1 MAGLKGT
8 TSMIRTLMT
17 AAFAATALAGVASAQ
32 NFSLNPTYGTV
43 ALSGGFT
50 PDPYVI
56 NVQSGGSIAASNISS
71 SCAGYIADAP
81 DVRLQFSAGSLPLII
96 STSSSADTTLVIN
109 GPDGS
114 WYCNDDG
121 GQGFNASIRFNN
133 PQSGQYDIWIGT
145 YGSASLQPA
154 QLFISELTSR

>member
-1 MAGLKGT
+1 
-8 TSMIRTLMT
+8 MIRTLVT
-17 AAFAATALAGVASAQ
+17 AAFAATALVGVASAQ
-32 NFSLNPTYGTV
+32 NFSLNPSYGTV

-50 PDPYVI
+50 PDPYII
-56 NVQSGGSIAASNISS
+56 NLQAGGGIAARNVSS

-96 STSSSADTTLVIN
+96 STNARADTTLVIN

-114 WYCNDDG
+114 WYCDDDG

-133 PQSGQYDIWIGT
+133 PRSGQYDIWVGT
-145 YGSASLQPA
+145 FSSGQLQPA
-154 QLFISELTSR
+154 GLYISEISSQ

>member
-32 NFSLNPTYGTV
+32 NFSLNPAYGTV
-43 ALSGGFT
+43 SLSGGFT

-56 NVQSGGSIAASNISS
+56 NLQAGGSISARNVSS
-71 SCAGYIADAP
+71 SCAGFIADAP

-96 STSSSADTTLVIN
+96 STNAQADTTLVIN

-114 WYCNDDG
+114 WYCDDDG
-121 GQGFNASIRFNN
+121 GQGFNASVRFNN
-133 PQSGQYDIWIGT
+133 P
-145 YGSASLQPA
+145 
-154 QLFISELTSR
+154 R